1 MSGGKRRSLK
11 ALLSV
16 MLLATGAARAGT
28 TESGMRVVGDAS
40 PPIGYVAFC
49 RDLPSQCIAQGSARA
64 ERLTPER
71 WREMAEAN
79 TLGNLLISPL
89 TDLEYYQS
97 EEVWALPGSYGDCE
111 DYVLLKRKWL
121 VERGWPTGA
130 LLITVAFDEYGEG
143 HAVLIARTDRGDLV
157 LDNRTNSIL
166 PWDRTPYR
174 YVKRQSTSDP
184 NRWVRVGQPT
194 HGEVTASA
202 RRRAAAPAPS
212 R

>member
-1 MSGGKRRSLK
+1 MSGGKRRSLR
-11 ALLSV
+11 ALLGIMV
-16 MLLATGAARAGT
+16 VATGAARAET
-28 TESGMRVVGDAS
+28 PESGMRVVGDAN
-40 PPIGYVAFC
+40 PPVGYVAFC
-49 RDLPSQCIAQGSARA
+49 RELPSECIAQGSGRA
-64 ERLTPER
+64 ESLTPER

-89 TDLEYYQS
+89 TDLEYYKS

-130 LLITVAFDEYGEG
+130 LLIAVAFDEYGEG
-143 HAVLIARTDRGDLV
+143 HAVLIARTDRGDFV
-157 LDNRTNSIL
+157 LDNKTNAIL
-166 PWDRTPYR
+166 RWDRTPYR

-194 HGEVTASA
+194 QGEVTAAA
-202 RRRAAAPAPS
+202 RRRADGGTPS